1 MGQGATKN
9 TGNALDALDPAARE
23 NFVRASYVAVMH
35 FLAQPDSRERLDAY
49 KQKLIAAGRWPLE
62 PVHSKARE

>member
-9 TGNALDALDPAARE
+9 TGNSLDALEPAVRE
-23 NFVRASYVAVMH
+23 NFARASYAFIRR
-35 FLAQPDSRERLDAY
+35 FLAQPESREMLDAY

-62 PVHSKARE
+62 PVHNAEG